1 MIKERGNNMDSR
13 LKEICKKVLEINK
26 DSKEYVAI
34 FMDGRGGDP
43 FYFIFKDGDGQNE
56 LYDLSPED
64 VLLCSDN
71 NIIDEDSY
79 KGYHNRAIYKF
90 KINEIQKL
98 LNIEEVG

>member
-1 MIKERGNNMDSR
+1 MSLYLWMVEEGDS
-13 LKEICKKVLEINK
+13 
-26 DSKEYVAI
+26 
-34 FMDGRGGDP
+34 